1 MRLAGIGVLICLLL
15 GLLSAVAFGA
25 GRDQT
30 VRIVGV
36 QDGDTVTAY
45 APGRPQ
51 FRIRLVE
58 IDAPESGQPYGRK
71 SRQVLSDLVFGKTV
85 RVREEG
91 QDRYGRTLGRLYVG
105 ELDVNAAMVR
115 RGAAWVY
122 TDYNKDPSFPPLQ
135 ARARR
140 ERVGLWALQADQ
152 VIPPWEWRRGR
163 RSGSI
168 GPTSMRDR
176 VAPPRSG
183 GVAGGC
189 SAKTRCA
196 QMSSCEEARSHL
208 RQCGP
213 GMLDGDGDGVPC
225 EAICRG

>member
-1 MRLAGIGVLICLLL
+1 MRTAGIGLLVCML
-15 GLLSAVAFGA
+15 LALLSVAASGA
-25 GRDQT
+25 ARDGT
-30 VRIVGV
+30 ARIVGV

-58 IDAPESGQPYGRK
+58 IDAPESGQPYGHK
-71 SRQVLSDLVFGKTV
+71 SKQVLSDLVFGKTV
-85 RVREEG
+85 RIRSDGE
-91 QDRYGRTLGRLYVG
+91 DRYGRTLARLYVG
-105 ELDVNAAMVR
+105 GLDVNAAMVR

-163 RSGSI
+163 RAGA
-168 GPTSMRDR
+168 GETSTHDR
-176 VAPPRSG
+176 VSPPRPG
-183 GVAGGC
+183 REVAGC
-189 SAKTRCA
+189 FPEMRCA
-196 QMSSCEEARSHL
+196 QMSSCEEARARL
-208 RQCGP
+208 RRCGP
-213 GMLDGDGDGVPC
+213 AMLDGDRDGVPC

>member
-1 MRLAGIGVLICLLL
+1 MRTAAIGILVCVLLK
-15 GLLSAVAFGA
+15 LLSVAAFGA
-25 GRDQT
+25 GREET
-30 VRIVGV
+30 ARIVGV

-58 IDAPESGQPYGRK
+58 IDAPESGQPYGRASK
-71 SRQVLSDLVFGKTV
+71 QVLSDLVFGKTV
-85 RVREEG
+85 RIRSEG
-91 QDRYGRTLGRLYVG
+91 QDRYGRTLARLHVG
-105 ELDVNAAMVR
+105 ELDVNAAMVW

-122 TDYNKDPSFPPLQ
+122 ADYNRDPSLPPLQ

-140 ERVGLWALQADQ
+140 ERVGLWAVQADQ
-152 VIPPWEWRRGR
+152 VIPPWEWRRAR
-163 RSGSI
+163 RSESPA
-168 GPTSMRDR
+168 PTSMRER

-183 GVAGGC
+183 GVAAGC

-196 QMSSCEEARSHL
+196 QMDSCEEARAHL
-208 RQCGP
+208 RQCGR